1 MSVIVYS
8 RLGDLL
14 RARRLTV
21 DDLQGQIA
29 ARFDLVVD
37 ARTLNRLARDERV
50 RRPDMEIA
58 AAAAAVL
65 DARLDDI
72 FAVAALPMVEDS
84 LTELDEVSEE
94 DVLPPEQSRRLSEL
108 FDLRDRRPLTNDE
121 QAELDALVGAWG
133 RAISE
138 RAYTEVARQRGIPI
152 EQVRAESLAEVERV
166 LAWWKDVE
174 FSYYRPQFG
183 VGGGIGPAEIGPRG
197 FSGGELIL
205 WPG

>member
-94 DVLPPEQSRRLSEL
+94 DVLPPEQSRRSRSFSTCATGDPSPTMSRPSWTRSWARGGARSASAHTPRWRASGVSRLSRCARSPWPRL
-108 FDLRDRRPLTNDE
+108 SGCLPGGRMSNLVIIGHSLTSGAVSARLR
-121 QAELDALVGAWG
+121 
-133 RAISE
+133 
-138 RAYTEVARQRGIPI
+138 
-152 EQVRAESLAEVERV
+152 
-166 LAWWKDVE
+166 
-174 FSYYRPQFG
+174 
-183 VGGGIGPAEIGPRG
+183 
-197 FSGGELIL
+197 
-205 WPG
+205 